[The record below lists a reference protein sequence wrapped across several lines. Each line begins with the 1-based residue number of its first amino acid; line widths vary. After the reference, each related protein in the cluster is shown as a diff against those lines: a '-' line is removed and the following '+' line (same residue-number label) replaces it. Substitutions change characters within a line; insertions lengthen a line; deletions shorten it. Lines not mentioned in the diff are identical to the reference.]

1 MSRLILSTK
10 TACTHVDPFLLAINS
25 DGDPMNVWQPA
36 SLDMLLGMAYA
47 IPELNSFT
55 TNITLHNKPLPLYYK
70 GDVDY
75 YITNS
80 ILDKG
85 RKDEN

>member
-10 TACTHVDPFLLAINS
+10 TACTHVNPFLPAINS
-25 DGDPMNVWQPA
+25 DGDLMNVWQPA
-36 SLDMLLGMAYA
+36 PLDMFLGMAYA

-70 GDVDY
+70 GYLGY

>member
-1 MSRLILSTK
+1 MSRFILSTK
-10 TACTHVDPFLLAINS
+10 TACTHVNPFLLAINS
-25 DGDPMNVWQPA
+25 DADPMNVWQPA
-36 SLDMLLGMAYA
+36 PLDMLLGMAYA